1 MDCLEQRHVKTL
13 FASCPNNG
21 FVVYLNFVNKYLK
34 HKITEYNINSRSIL
48 GIILCSA
55 GWANKK
61 CTMQDL
67 LCGYSKSVLSIS
79 FILTEMHCILKVIK

>member
-34 HKITEYNINSRSIL
+34 HKITEYNINSRPIL
-48 GIILCSA
+48 GISLCST
-55 GWANKK
+55 GWANKNAPCK
-61 CTMQDL
+61 IYSVGILNL
-67 LCGYSKSVLSIS
+67 LYPFLS
-79 FILTEMHCILKVIK
+79 FFTEITAF